1 MRTSEVITVR
11 LADTLDVPACKRIA
25 DAYRDV
31 FGFLTRGIFLEAA
44 AGGKLLVAVTED
56 GSVRGF
62 VRFNHRRRD
71 RTTVLYDIAA
81 DPARQRGGIG
91 RSLVAALIRAAEAQS
106 RADIVLR
113 CPEGAAANQFYQALG
128 FRAVGIEQGR
138 RRKLIL
144 WRLVLESRTILP
156 IAVSQT

>member
-1 MRTSEVITVR
+1 MVAVR
-11 LADTLDVPACKRIA
+11 LANTLDVPACKRIA

-31 FGFLTRGIFLEAA
+31 FGFLTRGVFLEAA
-44 AGGKLLVAVTED
+44 AQGKLLVAVTED

-91 RSLVAALIRAAEAQS
+91 RALVVALVRAAEAAS
-106 RADIVLR
+106 RTDIVLR
-113 CPEGAAANQFYQALG
+113 CPEGAAANQFYEALG
-128 FRAVGIEQGR
+128 FRAEGIEQGR

-144 WRLVLESRTILP
+144 WRLMVESQTILP